1 MFVKNMCIA
10 FQCVH
15 FAVFT
20 GDLVELATILFHFI
34 TKLKII
40 EATAQKFVGQMFE
53 KEKCEV
59 TKFFVFPSWS
69 LWNFSVFWRHYPR
82 VVNWFGIWS
91 DFQILKYGKSLNMFC
106 KVSVS
111 FAITPLKQ
119 GLQQKLN
126 SPSWSAQQEKVFVAH
141 ILKIN
146 LFN

>member
-1 MFVKNMCIA
+1 MFVRNMFIA

-59 TKFFVFPSWS
+59 TKFFVFPSRSS
-69 LWNFSVFWRHYPR
+69 LNLPFFLKTLSKE
-82 VVNWFGIWS
+82 VNW
-91 DFQILKYGKSLNMFC
+91 LK
-106 KVSVS
+106 
-111 FAITPLKQ
+111 
-119 GLQQKLN
+119 
-126 SPSWSAQQEKVFVAH
+126 
-141 ILKIN
+141 
-146 LFN
+146 